1 MSQEIRKTIR
11 ITSDLDKFIKDLS
24 NQLNMSENDTIKMV
38 LFMAKIK
45 VI

>member
-24 NQLNMSENDTIKMV
+24 NQLNMSENDTIKMI